1 MTRLKGATRDTF
13 RSLQHRN
20 FRIFFITQGISFV
33 GTWLQ
38 LAAQILLV
46 YRLSDSGTALGLL
59 TAIQFAPTLLLGAW
73 AGVIIDRHDKR
84 RIMRITSTAMGLS
97 AAVLAVLVF
106 TDLVTV
112 GVVYALAA
120 VLGLA
125 NTFDNPARR
134 TLVNDLVPESEL
146 VNAVG
151 LNSTLITVAR
161 IVGPAVAGGLIVTV
175 GIGWCFALNAL
186 SFVPVL
192 FGLRAMDDASFRSRP
207 VARAKGQLRDGLR
220 YAMST
225 DDLRI
230 PLVLMAVVG
239 TLSFNFAVLLP
250 LFAER
255 DLGGS
260 DVTYTVLTSF
270 FGVGSLI
277 GSLRMARRDSID
289 TAFLGRAAAM
299 LGLSCAVLAA
309 APNVPAAAAIL
320 VVAGYA
326 GIGILSGGNVVLQLH
341 VSPEM
346 RGRVLA
352 LYTVVFLGS
361 TPIGGPIAGW
371 TAQRWGA
378 GPAILVGAVAAV
390 VAGGTVLGYLRR
402 RPAVTPASAVAQVA
416 DETPDYVVATTS

>member
-1 MTRLKGATRDTF
+1 MKRLELATRDTF

-20 FRIFFITQGISFV
+20 FRIFFITQGISFT

-46 YRLSDSGTALGLL
+46 YRLTDSGTALGLL

-73 AGVIIDRHDKR
+73 AGVVIDRHDKR
-84 RIMRITSTAMGLS
+84 RIMRITSTTMGV
-97 AAVLAVLVF
+97 AAAALALLVF
-106 TDLVTV
+106 TEQETV
-112 GVVYALAA
+112 GAVYALAA

-134 TLVNDLVPESEL
+134 TLVNDLVPPNEL
-146 VNAVG
+146 VNAIS
-151 LNSTLITVAR
+151 LNSTLITSAR
-161 IVGPAVAGGLIVTV
+161 IVGPAVAGALIATV

-192 FGLRAMDDASFRSRP
+192 IGLRMMDAASFRSKP
-207 VARAKGQLRDGLR
+207 VARAKGQLRAGLR
-220 YAMST
+220 YAMSL

-230 PLVLMAVVG
+230 PLLLMAVVG

-250 LFAER
+250 LLAER

-260 DVTYTVLTSF
+260 DVSYTVLTSF
-270 FGVGSLI
+270 FGLGSLV
-277 GSLRMARRDSID
+277 GSLRMARRETVD
-289 TAFLGRAAAM
+289 TAFLGRSALL
-299 LGLSCAVLAA
+299 LGLSTGVLAF
-309 APNVPAAAAIL
+309 APSIPAAAAIL

-326 GIGILSGGNVVLQLH
+326 GIGVLSGGNAVLQLAT
-341 VSPEM
+341 SPEM

-371 TAQRWGA
+371 VAQRFGT
-378 GPAILVGAVAAV
+378 GTGILLGAVAAV
-390 VAGGTVLGYLRR
+390 AAGLTVLGFLRR
-402 RPAVTPASAVAQVA
+402 ARAVDGDSTVPEPALVESVEAA
-416 DETPDYVVATTS
+416 

>member
-1 MTRLKGATRDTF
+1 VKRLELATRDTF

-20 FRIFFITQGISFV
+20 FRIFFLTQGISFI

-38 LAAQILLV
+38 LAAQTLLV
-46 YRLSDSGTALGLL
+46 YRLTDSGTALGLL
-59 TAIQFAPTLLLGAW
+59 TAIQFTPTLVLGAW
-73 AGVIIDRHDKR
+73 AGVVIDRHDKR
-84 RIMRITSTAMGLS
+84 RIMRVTTATMGL
-97 AAVLAVLVF
+97 AAAALAVLVF
-106 TDLVTV
+106 TDQVTV
-112 GVVYALAA
+112 GAVYALAA

-134 TLVNDLVPESEL
+134 TLVNDLVPPDEL
-146 VNAVG
+146 VNAIS
-151 LNSTLITVAR
+151 LNSTLITSAR
-161 IVGPAVAGGLIVTV
+161 IIGPALAGALITTV

-192 FGLRAMDDASFRSRP
+192 IGLRLMDPASFRSKP
-207 VARAKGQLRDGLR
+207 VARAKGQLRAGLR
-220 YAMST
+220 YAMSI

-230 PLVLMAVVG
+230 PLLLMAVVG

-250 LFAER
+250 LLAER

-270 FGVGSLI
+270 FGIGSLI
-277 GSLRMARRDSID
+277 GSLRMARRDTID
-289 TAFLGRAAAM
+289 TAFLGWSALL
-299 LGLSCAVLAA
+299 LGLSTTVLAF
-309 APNVPAAAAIL
+309 APNIPAAAAIL

-326 GIGILSGGNVVLQLH
+326 GIGVLSGGNAVLQLAT
-341 VSPEM
+341 SADM

-371 TAQRWGA
+371 VAQRYGTAA
-378 GPAILVGAVAAV
+378 GILLGSVAAVAAGLAV
-390 VAGGTVLGYLRR
+390 LAFLRQRVGIVDGRTTVPD
-402 RPAVTPASAVAQVA
+402 PAVVESVEAA
-416 DETPDYVVATTS
+416 

>member
-1 MTRLKGATRDTF
+1 MTRIKLATADTF

-20 FRIFFITQGISFV
+20 FRIFFVTQGISFT

-38 LAAQILLV
+38 LAAQTLLV
-46 YRLSDSGTALGLL
+46 YRLTDSGTALGLL

-73 AGVIIDRHDKR
+73 AGVVIDRHDKR
-84 RIMRITSTAMGLS
+84 AIMTITSSVMIG
-97 AAVLAVLVF
+97 AAAILALLVL
-106 TDLVTV
+106 TDRESV
-112 GVVYALAA
+112 GAVYALAG

-134 TLVNDLVPESEL
+134 TLVNDLVPPDEL
-146 VNAVG
+146 VNAVA
-151 LNSTLITVAR
+151 LNSTLVTSAR
-161 IVGPAVAGGLIVTV
+161 IVGPALAGGLIATV
-175 GIGWCFALNAL
+175 GIGWCFALNAV

-192 FGLRAMDDASFRSRP
+192 VGLRRMDPSSFRSKV
-207 VARAKGQLRDGLR
+207 VARAKGQLRAGLR
-220 YAMST
+220 YAMSV

-230 PLVLMAVVG
+230 PLLLMAVVG

-250 LFAER
+250 LLAER

-277 GSLRMARRDSID
+277 GSLRMAHRGTVD
-289 TAFLGRAAAM
+289 TRFLGESALLLGAASAA
-299 LGLSCAVLAA
+299 LAFAPSIAV
-309 APNVPAAAAIL
+309 AAAIL

-326 GIGILSGGNVVLQLH
+326 GIGVLSGGNAVLQLATNA
-341 VSPEM
+341 EM

-371 TAQRWGA
+371 VAQRFGTDA
-378 GPAILVGAVAAV
+378 GILLGAVAAAI
-390 VAGGTVLGYLRR
+390 AGLVVLGFLRR
-402 RPAVTPASAVAQVA
+402 RNAIGGDAALPETAAVEAV
-416 DETPDYVVATTS
+416 